1 MLTNTEV
8 LLGRTIAGYRLLQLV
23 GQGGMGA
30 VFLGQH
36 IDEPKIQI
44 AIKIL
49 LPFKYTLPEILV
61 SFQARFMREAQAMDQ
76 LEHAHIV
83 PMLSYG
89 EVDGLPY
96 IVMPYLSGG
105 ALDVRLNTRQEP
117 LALAEIAHYMQQLA
131 SALDYAHQHG
141 IVHCDIK
148 PANVLLDADNNVYLT
163 DFGIARLFES
173 VPDALDEVPT
183 FLTSTGEVCGTPA
196 YMSPDLFRGQSA
208 GPPSDIYALG
218 IMLYRLVT
226 GRVPFQGNGPF
237 DVGIKHLCEEP
248 LPPSKLRPELPEP
261 AEATMLCALAK
272 FPSERFTS
280 AGELARSFEAGIK
293 GKWTA
298 EARAHWAQSSQAP
311 ARPMASV
318 PFPTRP
324 LPSTPAVQWRITA
337 PVCPALSRRYMP
349 FAGFLLTAIMLLAL
363 IAGVQTRGRMV
374 GPSSSSTTLSSYP
387 QDIPARLFTTPHV
400 HPTAT
405 ATATPSPTEA
415 PSSPPATSAGA
426 FQPPRNFTIAFINN
440 DIYAVDCDNNTVLWN
455 DEVNGH
461 VIPPLDIFG
470 NTIYIAT
477 HHGQIYA
484 LRTTDGALFWSYATN
499 SFTTSPLRIS
509 DGIVYL
515 STDNGKTY
523 ELRADNGALLAIL
536 RPDDSSPTPT
546 AHPDPTPTPKP
557 GTTPTPTLTPDDTPT
572 PTPGT
577 TPTPDITPTATPDQ
591 SPTPTPGTTP
601 TPDITPSPDQSPIPT
616 PGTTPAPDIT
626 PPPDESPTPT
636 PGTDHLRIPAYDGT
650 TSPHSSPPHI

>member
-36 IDEPKIQI
+36 LAEPQIQA

-76 LEHAHIV
+76 LEHARIV

-105 ALDVRLNTRQEP
+105 ALDLRLNMRQEP
-117 LALAEIAHYMQQLA
+117 LALSEIARYMQQLA

-141 IVHCDIK
+141 IVHRDIK

-173 VPDALDEVPT
+173 VPDALDKAPT
-183 FLTSTGEVCGTPA
+183 SLTAAGEVFGTPG
-196 YMSPDLFRGQSA
+196 YMSPELFRGQLA
-208 GPPSDIYALG
+208 GPSSDIYALG

-261 AEATMLCALAK
+261 AEAAMLCVLAK

-280 AGELARSFEAGIK
+280 AGELARSFEAGIT

-298 EARAHWAQSSQAP
+298 EARALWVQSSQSP
-311 ARPMASV
+311 TRLLASMQ
-318 PFPTRP
+318 FPTHL
-324 LPSTPAVQWRITA
+324 LPSTPAVQGKITA
-337 PVCPALSRRYMP
+337 PVRPVRSRGYMP
-349 FAGFLLTAIMLLAL
+349 LAAFLTAMILLAL
-363 IAGVQTRGRMV
+363 IAGVLTRGRMV
-374 GPSSSSTTLSSYP
+374 GPSSSSTALSPYP
-387 QDIPARLFTTPHV
+387 QNIPARLFTTPHV

-405 ATATPSPTEA
+405 ATATPSPTKA
-415 PSSPPATSAGA
+415 PSSPPTSSSGA
-426 FQPPRNFTIAFINN
+426 FQAPRNFTIAFINN
-440 DIYAVDCDNNTVLWN
+440 DIYAVDNDNNTVLWN
-455 DEVNGH
+455 DELNGQ

-470 NTIYIAT
+470 NTIYVAT
-477 HHGQIYA
+477 RHGQIYA
-484 LRTTDGALFWSYATN
+484 LRTTDGALFWSYATD
-499 SFTTSPLRIS
+499 SSTTSPLRIS

-515 STDNGKTY
+515 STNNGNTY
-523 ELRADNGALLAIL
+523 KLRADNGHLLAIL
-536 RPDDSSPTPT
+536 TPT
-546 AHPDPTPTPKP
+546 TR
-557 GTTPTPTLTPDDTPT
+557 
-572 PTPGT
+572 
-577 TPTPDITPTATPDQ
+577 
-591 SPTPTPGTTP
+591 
-601 TPDITPSPDQSPIPT
+601 
-616 PGTTPAPDIT
+616 
-626 PPPDESPTPT
+626 PTPT
-636 PGTDHLRIPAYDGT
+636 PGTDRAHIPT
-650 TSPHSSPPHI
+650 

>member
-1 MLTNTEV
+1 MLTNTEI

-30 VFLGQH
+30 VFLGQDL
-36 IDEPKIQI
+36 DEPQIQA

-61 SFQARFMREAQAMDQ
+61 SFQARFMREAQAMNQ

-96 IVMPYLSGG
+96 IVMPYLAGG
-105 ALDVRLNTRQEP
+105 ALDVRLNMQQEP
-117 LALAEIAHYMQQLA
+117 LALSEIARYMQQLA

-141 IVHCDIK
+141 IVHRDIK

-173 VPDALDEVPT
+173 VPDALDKAPT
-183 FLTSTGEVCGTPA
+183 SLTSAGEVFGTPG
-196 YMSPDLFRGQSA
+196 YMSPELFRGQPA
-208 GPPSDIYALG
+208 GPSSDIYALG

-226 GRVPFQGNGPF
+226 GHVPFQGNGPF

-248 LPPSKLRPELPEP
+248 RPPSKLRPELPEP
-261 AEATMLCALAK
+261 AEAAMLCALAK

-280 AGELARSFEAGIK
+280 AGELARSFEAGIT

-298 EARAHWAQSSQAP
+298 EARALWVQSSQSP
-311 ARPMASV
+311 TRLLASMQ
-318 PFPTRP
+318 FPTHL
-324 LPSTPAVQWRITA
+324 LPSMPAVQGKITA
-337 PVCPALSRRYMP
+337 PVRPVRSRRYMP
-349 FAGFLLTAIMLLAL
+349 FAGFLLTAMMLLAL
-363 IAGVQTRGRMV
+363 IAGVLTRGRMV
-374 GPSSSSTTLSSYP
+374 GPSSSSTALSSYP

-405 ATATPSPTEA
+405 ATATPSPTKA
-415 PSSPPATSAGA
+415 PSSPPASSAGA
-426 FQPPRNFTIAFINN
+426 FQPPRNFTIAFIKN
-440 DIYAVDCDNNTVLWN
+440 DVYAVDRDNNTVLWN

-470 NTIYIAT
+470 NTIYVAT
-477 HHGQIYA
+477 HHGQVYA
-484 LRTTDGALFWSYATN
+484 LRTTDGALFWSYATG

-515 STDNGKTY
+515 STNNGKTY
-523 ELRADNGALLAIL
+523 ELRADNGDLLAIL
-536 RPDDSSPTPT
+536 TPT
-546 AHPDPTPTPKP
+546 TRP
-557 GTTPTPTLTPDDTPT
+557 TPT

-577 TPTPDITPTATPDQ
+577 TPTPTSTPGDTLMPDITPTATPDD
-591 SPTPTPGTTP
+591 SPTS
-601 TPDITPSPDQSPIPT
+601 I
-616 PGTTPAPDIT
+616 
-626 PPPDESPTPT
+626 
-636 PGTDHLRIPAYDGT
+636 PGTDHARIPT
-650 TSPHSSPPHI
+650 

>member
-36 IDEPKIQI
+36 LYEPQIQA

-105 ALDVRLNTRQEP
+105 ALDARLNMRQEP
-117 LALAEIAHYMQQLA
+117 LALSEIARYMQQLA
-131 SALDYAHQHG
+131 SALDYAHQRG
-141 IVHCDIK
+141 IVHRDIK

-173 VPDALDEVPT
+173 VPDALDKAPT
-183 FLTSTGEVCGTPA
+183 SLTCAGEVFGTPG
-196 YMSPDLFRGQSA
+196 YMSPELFRGQPA
-208 GPPSDIYALG
+208 GPSSDIYALG
-218 IMLYRLVT
+218 IMLYRFVT

-261 AEATMLCALAK
+261 AEAAMLCALAK

-298 EARAHWAQSSQAP
+298 EARTLWVQSSQSP
-311 ARPMASV
+311 TQLLASMQ
-318 PFPTRP
+318 FPTHL
-324 LPSTPAVQWRITA
+324 LPSTPAVQGKITA
-337 PVCPALSRRYMP
+337 PVRPVRSRGYMP
-349 FAGFLLTAIMLLAL
+349 FAGFLLTAMMLLAL
-363 IAGVQTRGRMV
+363 IAGILIRGRMV
-374 GPSSSSTTLSSYP
+374 GPSSSSTALSSYP
-387 QDIPARLFTTPHV
+387 QNIPARLFTTPHV

-405 ATATPSPTEA
+405 ATATPSPTKA
-415 PSSPPATSAGA
+415 PSSPPASSSGP

-440 DIYAVDCDNNTVLWN
+440 DIYAVDNDNNTVFWK
-455 DEVNGH
+455 DELNGH

-470 NTIYIAT
+470 NTIYVAT

-484 LRTTDGALFWSYATN
+484 LRTTDGALFWSYATD
-499 SFTTSPLRIS
+499 SFTTSPLWIS
-509 DGIVYL
+509 NGIVYL
-515 STDNGKTY
+515 STNNGNTY
-523 ELRADNGALLAIL
+523 ELRADNGDLLAIL
-536 RPDDSSPTPT
+536 APTT
-546 AHPDPTPTPKP
+546 RPTPTPTPTP
-557 GTTPTPTLTPDDTPT
+557 GTTPTPT
-572 PTPGT
+572 PTPGDT
-577 TPTPDITPTATPDQ
+577 PTPTPDITPTATPDE
-591 SPTPTPGTTP
+591 SPTPTPDISP
-601 TPDITPSPDQSPIPT
+601 TAT
-616 PGTTPAPDIT
+616 
-626 PPPDESPTPT
+626 PDESPTPI
-636 PGTDHLRIPAYDGT
+636 PGTDHA
-650 TSPHSSPPHI
+650 HILT